1 MKYAPLPWVHIADAL
16 RPSVRRL
23 RIVLEEPAFGGER
36 TFVRLH
42 DGPRSESIVETRP
55 LLVGNQTPLSARE
68 RAAVEI
74 LHEAGPSHA
83 KKGRFSLTKA
93 QVGRL
98 LAFAQDVPLEVE
110 GKGGIAVIPR
120 PARITGRVKDSEG
133 GTALV
138 FEATDADGNTIQGPP
153 LPDGA
158 QGRPQILGER
168 EAFLLDDQLKLYRV
182 APPLLPGEATA
193 LMTCEPLMLEG
204 LTTDEGKGGFEAVVG
219 LGVDLAD
226 LVEVARQSE
235 PAARI
240 VLRAMLA
247 RADDGPGFAL
257 RVHLVTE
264 LHAGGLDDEVEVSA
278 RGALPPVHAIEIPDQ
293 KKAPTRPARGAPL
306 PPPRDDEQGSSL
318 LVARPST
325 NEELARQALFDLGLH
340 AAASHRGF
348 TAVGEPSLDIL
359 VKIASRE
366 GIPSFIDVDSDAL
379 PRIVKLPA
387 VPVLNVRR
395 LADDK
400 RGLLSVRLDV
410 GEEAQ
415 KLALQF
421 DDIVK
426 AVLAGRRSLLLDED
440 TVLGFT
446 PEAGQ
451 ALELIADTLELK
463 DASSTREIGA
473 AELAMLVA
481 GLEGKVQIDAD
492 DPNVQKRIDEFLKE
506 PAEEDRLLPKSLL
519 ASLRPYQHDGVAWL
533 SQLHRLGVGRILAD
547 DMGLGKTLMTLTLL
561 AKAKELGGKKPSLV
575 VAPTSVLD
583 VWVDEAR
590 RHMPSLDVVKW
601 HGRDRSAHAAKAADA
616 DVVVTSYALL
626 RRDVEGALG
635 SVDFRY
641 LMLDEAQNV
650 KNSSTEA
657 WKAAR
662 LVKSDQRMA
671 LTGTPIEN
679 RVEELWSILDLVA
692 PGLLGTERS
701 FDRRYGRPIAKG
713 DVIRLDE
720 LRRRTRPV
728 ILRRKKEDV
737 AKDLPPKIETVLRCE
752 MDPEQRSLYL
762 RVLAEVRSDV
772 QKALQVHTRARARAP
787 ILAALMRLRQVC
799 CDPRLVLGEDDKL
812 NAAGVPSAKL
822 GLFEEVMREALAEPH
837 RKVIIFSQFV
847 EMQKIIHEVL
857 ATVGAGDALW
867 LHGATKNRG
876 EVVAQFQDPAGPR
889 VIVVSLKAGGTG
901 VTLTAADTVVH
912 YDPWWNPAVEDQATD
927 RAHRIGQEKTVH
939 VIKLACEDTI
949 EERMLALGDDKRA
962 AAESVL
968 GKDGPGPKALSLE
981 EIESMLEAE
990 ATRGY

>member
-55 LLVGNQTPLSARE
+55 LLTGQTPLSARE

-93 QVGRL
+93 QIGRL

-110 GKGGIAVIPR
+110 GKGGVAVIPR
-120 PARITGRVKDSEG
+120 PARITGRVADVEG

-153 LPDGA
+153 LPDGVP
-158 QGRPQILGER
+158 GRPQILGER

-193 LMTCEPLMLEG
+193 LLGCEPLMLQG
-204 LTTDEGKGGFEAVVG
+204 LTTEEGKNGFEAVVG

-226 LVEVARQSE
+226 LVEVARPSD
-235 PAARI
+235 PAAKI
-240 VLRAMLA
+240 VLRAMLT

-264 LHAGGLDDEVEVSA
+264 LGAHGADGTAYHDEVEVSA
-278 RGALPPVHAIEIPDQ
+278 RGALPPVHAIEIPAV
-293 KKAPTRPARGAPL
+293 KKPGARASKAPAEEA
-306 PPPRDDEQGSSL
+306 DGSSI

-359 VKIASRE
+359 VKIAAKE
-366 GIPSFIDVDSDAL
+366 GIPDFVQVDADSL
-379 PRIVKLPA
+379 PRIVRLPP

-395 LADDK
+395 ILNDK

-410 GEEAQ
+410 GEEAM

-421 DDIVK
+421 DDIVR

-492 DPNVQKRIDEFLKE
+492 DPNVQKRVDEFLKA
-506 PAEEDRLLPKSLL
+506 PAEEDKALPKALQ
-519 ASLRPYQHDGVAWL
+519 ATLRPYQHEGVAWL

-547 DMGLGKTLMTLTLL
+547 DMGLGKTLMTLTLV
-561 AKAKELGGKKPSLV
+561 AKAKELNGPKPSLV

-590 RHMPSLDVVKW
+590 RHLPSLNVLKW
-601 HGRDRSAHAAKAADA
+601 HGRDRSTLNEKASNADLI
-616 DVVVTSYALL
+616 VTSYALL

-635 SVDFRY
+635 TTDFRY

-662 LVKSDQRMA
+662 QVKSDQRMA

-713 DVIRLDE
+713 DNVRLDE

-799 CDPRLVLGEDDKL
+799 CDPRLVLGEEDKL

-837 RKVIIFSQFV
+837 RKVIVFSQFV

-857 ATVGAGDALW
+857 ANVGAGDALW

-876 EVVAQFQDPAGPR
+876 EVVAQFQEPTGPR

-901 VTLTAADTVVH
+901 VTLTAADTVIH

-990 ATRGY
+990 AQRGF